1 MIIPNAIF
9 GDKSKF
15 WREEDYEDNP
25 EHRQLRDRLCK
36 TLYYGKMPTMD
47 RPSLAMTE
55 LAVEVLQDVAPKEL
69 GRVDMD
75 WAAAVTREAV
85 ITPTSLILGM
95 TYAKRLKKKN
105 SAYRYRQQ
113 ISSSDLFLVS
123 VMMASKFLYDEGE
136 EDGVVNEEW
145 AQSANL
151 GVDELNELERN
162 FLAAMDW
169 ELFVRN
175 EEFWTALA
183 AIEQQVAWRQGRKR
197 GGSLTYTDLNILAAP
212 GLCTPLQR
220 LLMELCKVVA
230 VCTVAYV
237 ACLAVLL
244 AAQPAVQLSLSLAP
258 RLTPTPQAS
267 EFPAIISS
275 PGIAMPEMSPD
286 NSWSSSVELINI
298 IALSNTIITAVSWVL
313 PAQTVIS
320 RGQQCTVSSV
330 RSSQCHCNSSSR
342 SNSSRCTADDDGV
355 IFRDEISD
363 EEQLNSE
370 DCLHTVSPEDDD
382 ALSCNRIPGHGN
394 FLVSSNNGE
403 FMSPS
408 SFSSSAKSSLPDND
422 QILAA
427 TILHNRSDASEILF
441 GFQSAVEVA

>member
-25 EHRQLRDRLCK
+25 EHVQLRDRLCK

-75 WAAAVTREAV
+75 WAASVTREAV

-105 SAYRYRQQ
+105 STYRYRQQ

-145 AQSANL
+145 AQSGNL

-169 ELFVRN
+169 ELFVSN

-197 GGSLTYTDLNILAAP
+197 GGSLTYTDLNILAAT

-230 VCTVAYV
+230 VCTMAYV
-237 ACLAVLL
+237 ACLAVML
-244 AAQPAVQLSLSLAP
+244 AAQPAIQLSVSLAP

-267 EFPAIISS
+267 EFPAVISS
-275 PGIAMPEMSPD
+275 PGIPLAEISAD
-286 NSWSSSVELINI
+286 NVWSSVELINI
-298 IALSNTIITAVSWVL
+298 IALTNTIISAASWVL
-313 PAQTVIS
+313 PSQTVIS
-320 RGQQCTVSSV
+320 QQCTASPV
-330 RSSQCHCNSSSR
+330 RNSQCHCNSSSR
-342 SNSSRCTADDDGV
+342 SNSSRCTADDDGM
-355 IFRDEISD
+355 ILSDGISN
-363 EEQLNSE
+363 EERPNAE
-370 DCLHTVSPEDDD
+370 DRLRMFSPKNDD
-382 ALSCNRIPGHGN
+382 ALFCNEIPGLGK
-394 FLVSSNNGE
+394 FMVSSSGGE
-403 FMSPS
+403 FISPS
-408 SFSSSAKSSLPDND
+408 ASSSAAKSSLPDKD
-422 QILAA
+422 QILAT